1 MTDGKHS
8 LNPWLDFNSFRNL
21 QATGALQMPRTLSDH
36 LALNYPLRLIP
47 DPDGGYVFEYPDL
60 PGCIGQ
66 IDDLSE
72 LADVAKD
79 VRQLWLSTAF
89 ELGKTIPS
97 PSTQEE
103 YSGKFVIRVPKS
115 LHRKLAETAATEG
128 VSLNYLVGSILA
140 AGQGEASL
148 SQRIE
153 ALCTQIEAL
162 HDPVG
167 V

>member
-1 MTDGKHS
+1 LGGIHVSNTLTDY
-8 LNPWLDFNSFRNL
+8 
-21 QATGALQMPRTLSDH
+21 

-72 LADVAKD
+72 LGAVADE
-79 VRQLWLSTAF
+79 VRHLWLSTAI
-89 ELGKTIPS
+89 ELGKRIPS

-115 LHRKLAETAATEG
+115 LHRKLAETAVTEG

-140 AGQGEASL
+140 AGQVEASL
-148 SQRIE
+148 TQRIE
-153 ALCTQIEAL
+153 ALSAQIEAL